1 MSAASAVQQPRAA
14 RAAIPRDPIDGVLL
28 LDKPRGLSSSQAMLV
43 CRRLLGAAKAGHG
56 GTLDPMASGLLPIL
70 VGEATKFAHDL
81 LDADKTYAATL
92 HLGQTSTTGD
102 AEGQIVA
109 TGKALPTEAE
119 LVAALQRFE
128 GPIAQ
133 RPPMHS
139 ALKHQGR
146 PLYDYARSGLD
157 VERATRTV
165 TIHRIDLLAVEGE
178 LVRLRVRCSKGTYIR
193 TLAEDIGEAAGCGAW
208 LSDLRREAVESL
220 SLENGVSLDGL
231 EALDLAERRKRLM
244 PLDALLQR
252 LPVVELDAT
261 AALRLVQGQRLRLA
275 PRTDSPPQ
283 RVRVVHANRL
293 LGVAMLDG
301 GVLIS
306 QRLIAA
312 PTSG

>member
-14 RAAIPRDPIDGVLL
+14 SPRDPIDGVLL

-102 AEGQIVA
+102 AEGQIVI
-109 TGKALPTEAE
+109 TGNALPTEPE
-119 LVAALQRFE
+119 LVSALQRFE

-146 PLYDYARSGLD
+146 PLYDYARSGVD

-165 TIHRIDLLAVEGE
+165 VIHRIDLLVFEGE
-178 LVRLRVRCSKGTYIR
+178 FVRLRVSCSKGTYIR
-193 TLAEDIGEAAGCGAW
+193 TLAEDIGEAVGCGAW
-208 LSDLRREAVESL
+208 LSDLRREAVDSL
-220 SLENGVSLDGL
+220 SLDNGVSLDAL
-231 EALDLAERRKRLM
+231 EALDLVERRKRLM
-244 PLDALLQR
+244 PLDSLVQR
-252 LPVVELDAT
+252 LPIVELDAA
-261 AALRLVQGQRLRLA
+261 AALRLTQGQRLRLA
-275 PRTDSPPQ
+275 PRTDDPPQ

-306 QRLIAA
+306 QRMIAA
-312 PTSG
+312 PTTG

>member
-1 MSAASAVQQPRAA
+1 MSAASAVQPRAA
-14 RAAIPRDPIDGVLL
+14 RPASPRDPIDGVLL

-92 HLGQTSTTGD
+92 HLGQVSTTGD
-102 AEGQIVA
+102 AEGQISA
-109 TGKALPTEAE
+109 TGKALPTEEA
-119 LVAALQRFE
+119 LVSALRRFE

-146 PLYDYARSGLD
+146 PLYDYARSGLE
-157 VERATRTV
+157 VERAPRTV
-165 TIHRIDLLAVEGE
+165 TVHQIGLLAFEGE
-178 LVRLRVRCSKGTYIR
+178 FVRVRVRCSKGTYIR
-193 TLAEDIGEAAGCGAW
+193 TLAEDIGAALGCGAW
-208 LSDLRREAVESL
+208 LADLRREAVESL
-220 SLENGVSLDGL
+220 SLENGVSLDTL
-231 EALDLAERRKRLM
+231 QALDLAERRQQLM
-244 PLDALLQR
+244 PLDSLLQR
-252 LPVVELDAT
+252 LPALELDAA
-261 AALRLVQGQRLRLA
+261 AALRLAQGQRLRLA
-275 PRTDSPPQ
+275 PQTDSPPQ
-283 RVRVVHANRL
+283 RVRVIHANRL
-293 LGVAMLDG
+293 LGVAVLEG

-312 PTSG
+312 PSRG